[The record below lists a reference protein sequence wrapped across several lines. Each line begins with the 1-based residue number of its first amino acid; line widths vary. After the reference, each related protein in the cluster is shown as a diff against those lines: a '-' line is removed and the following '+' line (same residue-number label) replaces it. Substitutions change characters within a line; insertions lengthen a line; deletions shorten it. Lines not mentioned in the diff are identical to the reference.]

1 MLKRVFSFI
10 LLCMV
15 LFMQT
20 SAFAA
25 AQKRPVSKK
34 QQTSVKKTYTKKNS
48 SPKKSSSKS
57 KIKKK
62 EPEEPEF
69 YIPPV
74 PDPAAEA
81 LAGKGYKK
89 KVFEEKIIV
98 EEAPVSLL
106 ETSSPKN
113 KYTPLI
119 EQDEIPVCGVC
130 ADIKPE
136 INSLQAAE
144 NESAVHLKPVK
155 KISTK
160 CKRIKVVH
168 NGKNKKISI
177 PFPLIGETVQFKVL
191 NDVVENDK
199 VLISAGSDVFASVGE
214 VSPRGMGGVPA
225 EMTIEKFY
233 LLNDKGEM
241 VELDGEVN
249 SSGYTLAVWIG
260 LVELATTPFL
270 FGLAAPLLRVL
281 PGGQAIVTPRKK
293 YTVYYRT

>member
-1 MLKRVFSFI
+1 MPKRVFSFI

-15 LFMQT
+15 FFMQT

-25 AQKRPVSKK
+25 AQKHPVYKK
-34 QQTSVKKTYTKKNS
+34 QQTSVKKTYK
-48 SPKKSSSKS
+48 KKSSNQKKLASKN
-57 KIKKK
+57 KIKKA

-74 PDPAAEA
+74 PDPAADA
-81 LAGKGYKK
+81 LVGKGFEK
-89 KVFEEKIIV
+89 KVYKETIIE

-106 ETSSPKN
+106 EASAFKN
-113 KYTPLI
+113 TYIPVI
-119 EQDEIPVCGVC
+119 ESDELPVCGIC

-136 INSLQAAE
+136 IESSRVLENQAA
-144 NESAVHLKPVK
+144 VLLKPIK

-160 CKRIKVVH
+160 CKRIKVAY

-177 PFPLIGETVQFKVL
+177 PFPLIGETVKFKVL
-191 NDVVENDK
+191 NDVIENDR
-199 VLISAGSDVFASVGE
+199 VLISAGSDVYASVGE